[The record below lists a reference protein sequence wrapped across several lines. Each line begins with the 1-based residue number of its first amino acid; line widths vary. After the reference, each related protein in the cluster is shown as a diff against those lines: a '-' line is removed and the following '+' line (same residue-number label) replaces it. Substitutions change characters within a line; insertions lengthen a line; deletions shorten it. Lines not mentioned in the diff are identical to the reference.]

1 MVTEDNNFIIHGPR
15 PSELLPKDCLGKFV
29 LNNLINNPTNE
40 VMLNVQSGQSISY
53 SQILQDTCNLAESLR
68 KYGCTQDTIIG
79 LCSENHLKFFVPLLA
94 ATCLGSV
101 IVPINPAYVH
111 DELRHVLNLTKPEI
125 LFCSKLTLSKFSKGE
140 YNFIEKIFC
149 IDSNVSNIET
159 AEEFVSKQL
168 NSKPVD
174 SKRFEMFSGNPETHL
189 TAIMTSSGTT
199 GLPKGVMLTDHN
211 FEARILQ
218 FRDSAYK
225 GIYARVDGKYT
236 TASKATF
243 GILPFYHAGG
253 LLSALACITQ
263 QTKMLVISRFDEDV
277 FYKTIQDY
285 QIENMALT
293 PPLVVLL
300 AKSSKLDKYD
310 LSCLKIIRSGAAPLN
325 KDTELILKKR
335 LPNIEAIVQTY
346 GLTEYLAACLG
357 ISDAVN
363 KEGSTGPPS
372 PFTSIKIRDPET
384 GKSLGPHKVGE
395 ICIKGPLM
403 MKGYYKNEQ
412 ATRDSFTADGWLKSG
427 DLGYYDE
434 NNFIFIVDRLKE
446 LIKYKGFQV
455 APAELEALLL
465 HHPKVLDVGDIGL
478 PDELAG
484 ELPVAFVVKKPGVA
498 VTEKELQDFVA
509 GKVSHQ
515 KKLRG
520 GVIFISAIPKNLAGK
535 ILRREL
541 RKLLKNHKHKL

>member
-1 MVTEDNNFIIHGPR
+1 MVTEDDNFIIYGPR
-15 PSELLPKDCLGKFV
+15 PSEPLPKDCLGKFV

-40 VMLNVQSGQSISY
+40 VMLNVQSGQCISY
-53 SQILQDTCNLAESLR
+53 SQILQETCNLAESLR

-111 DELRHVLNLTKPEI
+111 DELRHVLNLTQPRI
-125 LFCSKLTLSKFSKGE
+125 LFCSKLTLSKFSKDE
-140 YNFIEKIFC
+140 YTFIEKIIC
-149 IDSNVSNIET
+149 IDSDVPNVET

-168 NSKPVD
+168 NRKSVD
-174 SKRFEMFSGNPETHL
+174 PKRFEMFSGNPETHL

-218 FRDSAYK
+218 FRDSVYK
-225 GIYARVDGKYT
+225 GAYAIVDGKFT
-236 TASKATF
+236 TTSKGTF
-243 GILPFYHAGG
+243 GIMPFYHGAGIV
-253 LLSALACITQ
+253 LALACIAQ
-263 QTKMLVISRFDEDV
+263 QTKMLVVSRFDEDV

-285 QIENMALT
+285 QIESIGL
-293 PPLVVLL
+293 PPPVVVLL
-300 AKSSKLDKYD
+300 AKSPKAGKYD
-310 LSCLKIIRSGAAPLN
+310 LSSLKIIGSGSALLN
-325 KDTELILKKR
+325 KETELILKKR
-335 LPNIEAIVQTY
+335 LPNLKAIIQGY

-357 ISDAVN
+357 MPDAVG

-372 PFTSIKIRDPET
+372 TFTSIKIRDPET
-384 GKSLGPHKVGE
+384 GKSLGPHLVGE

-465 HHPKVLDVGDIGL
+465 HHPKVLDVGVVGL

-498 VTEKELQDFVA
+498 VTEQELQDFVA

-541 RKLLKNHKHKL
+541 RKLLKNHKSKL